1 MTRLYSPS
9 NLITVHT
16 HTRTHTQPF
25 ADKNCFLCCLCGTLC
40 YCCHRG
46 QIRERYNITGVC
58 LISIMDVFIDDLR
71 LKFFLE
77 YLQVR
82 LRFRFG
88 LSSFFLFYNLS
99 RTSALYKGLLGFCL
113 LVRKYFRILLDFRV
127 LKPKTSFAVCL
138 GFVTTAES

>member
-1 MTRLYSPS
+1 
-9 NLITVHT
+9 
-16 HTRTHTQPF
+16 
-25 ADKNCFLCCLCGTLC
+25 
-40 YCCHRG
+40 
-46 QIRERYNITGVC
+46 
-58 LISIMDVFIDDLR
+58 MDVFIDDLR

-77 YLQVR
+77 YLQVRLRFR